1 MILRPLQPAEAFY
14 RFNTPRW
21 SYRPTSGAG
30 AAKVGGRF
38 NRPGIEA
45 LYLSRSVETGSAEY
59 QQDEPLMPPGT
70 LVTYRI
76 ALSQVVDF
84 QKGYVRGE
92 WDELWADWHCEW
104 RKLALYEEIE
114 PPSWLLGD
122 IAIECG
128 SKGILFPSTR
138 HAGGSNVVVFTQ
150 QLDER
155 DELSTYD
162 PHGDLPRNQDS
173 WRDQTGS
180 AK

>member
-1 MILRPLQPAEAFY
+1 
-14 RFNTPRW
+14 
-21 SYRPTSGAG
+21 
-30 AAKVGGRF
+30 
-38 NRPGIEA
+38 
-45 LYLSRSVETGSAEY
+45 
-59 QQDEPLMPPGT
+59 
-70 LVTYRI
+70 VTYRI

-138 HAGGSNVVVFTQ
+138 HMGGSNVVVFTQ

-173 WRDQTGS
+173 WRDQTG
-180 AK
+180 

>member
-38 NRPGIEA
+38 NRPGVEA
-45 LYLSRSVETGSAEY
+45 LYLSRSVETASAEY

-84 QKGYVRGE
+84 QKGYVRAE

-104 RKLALYEEIE
+104 RKLALYEEIDCRCDTVSLRLWCRSPRSGSTHCCPE
-114 PPSWLLGD
+114 PRPTVPWVRHSGIALVSGRSW
-122 IAIECG
+122 
-128 SKGILFPSTR
+128 F
-138 HAGGSNVVVFTQ
+138 
-150 QLDER
+150 
-155 DELSTYD
+155 
-162 PHGDLPRNQDS
+162 
-173 WRDQTGS
+173 GS
-180 AK
+180 ASGRRSHR

>member
-1 MILRPLQPAEAFY
+1 MIRRPLQPAEAFY

-38 NRPGIEA
+38 NRPGLEA
-45 LYLSRSVETGSAEY
+45 LYLSRSVETASAEY

-92 WDELWADWHCEW
+92 
-104 RKLALYEEIE
+104 
-114 PPSWLLGD
+114 
-122 IAIECG
+122 
-128 SKGILFPSTR
+128 
-138 HAGGSNVVVFTQ
+138 
-150 QLDER
+150 
-155 DELSTYD
+155 
-162 PHGDLPRNQDS
+162 
-173 WRDQTGS
+173 
-180 AK
+180 

>member
-38 NRPGIEA
+38 NRPGLEA
-45 LYLSRSVETGSAEY
+45 LYLSRSVQTASAEY

-76 ALSQVVDF
+76 ALSQVVDL

-114 PPSWLLGD
+114 AAQLVVRRHCDRARLEGHLVSIDTQRRRKQRCRLH
-122 IAIECG
+122 AA
-128 SKGILFPSTR
+128 TR
-138 HAGGSNVVVFTQ
+138 
-150 QLDER
+150 
-155 DELSTYD
+155 
-162 PHGDLPRNQDS
+162 
-173 WRDQTGS
+173 
-180 AK
+180 